1 MRLRSLLALTSLAA
15 AVPLMAAAA
24 PPPEP
29 SPQKSAAQ
37 NSAAP
42 VTLTPIGGHLLG
54 NPKARTKIVEYASY
68 TCPHCAMFE
77 AEGAPAIKAN
87 YVRRGLASFE
97 LRNLIRDP
105 VDLTTALLARC
116 GPTSRFFANHE
127 LIMRNQP
134 VWLSAA
140 QTSTPETRKSWFE
153 GSYGERMGKIAKDT
167 GLFKLMQSNGYTS
180 AQLNACLSDEAAQK
194 TVSAMTED
202 AQKLGVKGTP
212 SFLLNGKL
220 LDGVY
225 SWQALKPLL
234 PAA

>member
-1 MRLRSLLALTSLAA
+1 MKLRSVFALTSLAVA
-15 AVPLMAAAA
+15 APLLAAAA
-24 PPPEP
+24 PT
-29 SPQKSAAQ
+29 PQKAAFQ
-37 NSAAP
+37 KSAAP
-42 VTLTPIGGHLLG
+42 VTLTAIGGHLIG
-54 NPKARTKIVEYASY
+54 SPKARTKIIEYASY

-105 VDLTTALLARC
+105 VDLTAALLARC
-116 GPTSRFFANHE
+116 GSPSRFFANHE

-167 GLFKLMQSNGYTS
+167 GLYKLMLSNDYTS
-180 AQLNACLSDEAAQK
+180 AQLDSCLSDEAVQK
-194 TVSAMTED
+194 TVAAMTED
-202 AQKLGVKGTP
+202 GQKQGVKGTP
-212 SFLLNGKL
+212 SFMLNGKL